1 MVEVIAHAA
10 EQRDVQYLHVT
21 GADEHGDTLARIR
34 NAGVRL
40 EEHPHLCV
48 LPYLYNMPEAMAMAD
63 IAVFRAGATG
73 LAELAAR
80 GVPAILIPYPYAAEN
95 HQEKNARAVEAAGAA
110 EVILN
115 RDLSGAVLEQMLHD
129 LLADDARRAA
139 MAAAMKRLGKPEAAE
154 EIAALALRIVRNQ

>member
-1 MVEVIAHAA
+1 M
-10 EQRDVQYLHVT
+10 
-21 GADEHGDTLARIR
+21 
-34 NAGVRL
+34 
-40 EEHPHLCV
+40 
-48 LPYLYNMPEAMAMAD
+48 
-63 IAVFRAGATG
+63 
-73 LAELAAR
+73 
-80 GVPAILIPYPYAAEN
+80 
-95 HQEKNARAVEAAGAA
+95 EAAGAA